1 MTNVSETPVAVARY
15 RVAVD
20 HSRCQGHARCI
31 ALASD
36 LFDLDDE
43 GRGVP
48 LKEYVEGSEVQTLLL
63 AVAGCPEQAI
73 SASPADGEG
82 GTT

>member
-1 MTNVSETPVAVARY
+1 MTNLSETPKTVDRY
-15 RVAVD
+15 RVVVD

-48 LKEYVEGSEVQTLLL
+48 LKEYVEGSKVQALLL

-73 SASPADGEG
+73 SATPAGGEG
-82 GTT
+82 GTK